1 MDYEFQSWYKQAS
14 SGIIY
19 SRKTK
24 EEYHPPLAL
33 NNYNVSGTNSQ
44 KHLDFVVDNR
54 LSFEDYLKVI
64 LNKENKTIELL
75 HKLQNVLPRSS
86 LFTI

>member
-1 MDYEFQSWYKQAS
+1 MSFNSDTSKQAQEL
-14 SGIIY
+14 IY

-24 EEYHPPLAL
+24 KEYHPPLAL

-44 KHLDFVVDNR
+44 KHLGFVVDNR

-64 LNKENKTIELL
+64 LNK
-75 HKLQNVLPRSS
+75 
-86 LFTI
+86 

>member
-1 MDYEFQSWYKQAS
+1 MSFNPDTSKQAQKV
-14 SGIIY
+14 IY

-24 EEYHPPLAL
+24 KEYHPLLAL

-44 KHLDFVVDNR
+44 KHLGAVVDNR

-64 LNKENKTIELL
+64 LNKENKNIGLL
-75 HKLQNVLPRSS
+75 HKLQNILPRSA

>member
-1 MDYEFQSWYKQAS
+1 MMTQLENNRLTYQWIMSFNSDTSKQAQEL
-14 SGIIY
+14 IY

-24 EEYHPPLAL
+24 KEYHPPLAL

-64 LNKENKTIELL
+64 LNK
-75 HKLQNVLPRSS
+75 
-86 LFTI
+86 

>member
-1 MDYEFQSWYKQAS
+1 MMTQLENNRLTYQWIMSFNSDTSKQAQEL
-14 SGIIY
+14 IY

-24 EEYHPPLAL
+24 KEYHPPLAL

-44 KHLDFVVDNR
+44 KHLGFVVDNR

-64 LNKENKTIELL
+64 LNK
-75 HKLQNVLPRSS
+75 
-86 LFTI
+86 